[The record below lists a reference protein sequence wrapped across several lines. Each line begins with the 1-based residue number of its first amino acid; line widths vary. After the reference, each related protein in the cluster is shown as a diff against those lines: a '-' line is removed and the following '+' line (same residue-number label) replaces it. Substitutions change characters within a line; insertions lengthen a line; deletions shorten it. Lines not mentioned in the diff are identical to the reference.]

1 MDSLNTLLF
10 ELSSSDRLDI
20 LHLLKKTPMKL
31 SHISA
36 KLDFTVQEA
45 SRNVGRLAE
54 AGLIRKDV
62 DSAFYVTP
70 FGEEVLNLL
79 KGLNF
84 LSNNKDYFLRHSA
97 SSLPEQFRAS
107 LGVLESFTYV
117 DDVMI
122 AFHNVEK
129 MIANAEKFVW
139 IMTNQI
145 LASTLPYLLQE
156 LERGGEFKLLMPK
169 DYRMTEEIFQSTRH
183 PIFDKAVLNRKL
195 DMRFIEKVEFFLC
208 MSEKEV
214 GAFSFPDLEGK
225 LDYNGSFRAEN
236 EAAVTW
242 AKGLFDYYLE
252 RSTSEIPDHI
262 TNRK

>member
-1 MDSLNTLLF
+1 LDSLNTLLF

-20 LHLLKKTPMKL
+20 LHLLKKTPIKL
-31 SHISA
+31 SQISA
-36 KLDFTVQEA
+36 TLDFTVQEA

-54 AGLIRKDV
+54 AGLIKKGV

-117 DDVMI
+117 GDVMI

-195 DMRFIEKVEFFLC
+195 DMRFIDKVEFFLC
-208 MSEKEV
+208 VSEKEV
-214 GAFSFPDLEGK
+214 GAFSFTDLEGK
-225 LDYNGSFRAEN
+225 LDYNGSFRAESK
-236 EAAVTW
+236 AAVTW
-242 AKGLFDYYLE
+242 AKGLFNYYLE
-252 RSTSEIPDHI
+252 RSTSEIPDQI

>member
-1 MDSLNTLLF
+1 MDSLNSLLF

-20 LHLLKKTPMKL
+20 LYLVKKTPMKL
-31 SHISA
+31 SHISS

-62 DSAFYVTP
+62 DGAFYLTP

-79 KGLNF
+79 KGFNF
-84 LSNNKDYFLRHSA
+84 LSDNKDYFLRHSA

-107 LGVLESFTYV
+107 LGIFEHFSYV
-117 DDVMI
+117 SDVMI

-156 LERGGEFKLLMPK
+156 LERGGEFQLLMPK

-183 PIFDKAVLNRKL
+183 PTFDKAVRNRKL
-195 DMRFIEKVEFFLC
+195 EIKFIEKVDFFLC
-208 MSEKEV
+208 LSEKEV
-214 GAFSFPDLEGK
+214 GALGFPSLDGK
-225 LDYNGSFRAEN
+225 PDYNGGFRAEN
-236 EAAVTW
+236 EVAVNW
-242 AKGLFDYYLE
+242 AIGLFSYYWE
-252 RSTSEIPDHI
+252 KSTSEVPNQMID
-262 TNRK
+262 TR